1 MVERIMADGTIIFKR
16 DELYEEV
23 WSSPMTHLAS
33 KYGLSD
39 NGLRKICRKL
49 NIPMP
54 PIGYW
59 ARLQYGKHDPKL
71 SLPALKYGEPDSYS
85 LEIKSTAGKR
95 FLETD
100 TKIMSF
106 IAEEEKTAKI
116 TVQERL
122 VSPHPL
128 VAQTL
133 NILSETTPDKY
144 GALRPWYKK
153 ILDMRVGPASLKR
166 ALRIM
171 DAVIKAF
178 EGRNFKVD
186 VTVGKLPELYVMIH
200 GHKLSFG
207 MKERINQ
214 VAHVPTKQEIEDQKR
229 HSWKTPPPWDFKPSG
244 ELSLQINEWRT
255 DGLKKSWSD
264 TPKRS
269 LNDMLNDFVTGAVKI
284 AIVSRDKQLQ
294 REKIWEE
301 ERKREA
307 AERERRIAE
316 ETFIKDLE
324 MNAASWAKSQK
335 IHAFIQKAVD
345 AFASQPSTPERQ
357 AQFEEWVRKAK
368 LFADQLDPLNSGFP
382 FKEK

>member
-1 MVERIMADGTIIFKR
+1 
-16 DELYEEV
+16 
-23 WSSPMTHLAS
+23 
-33 KYGLSD
+33 
-39 NGLRKICRKL
+39 
-49 NIPMP
+49 
-54 PIGYW
+54 
-59 ARLQYGKHDPKL
+59 
-71 SLPALKYGEPDSYS
+71 
-85 LEIKSTAGKR
+85 
-95 FLETD
+95 
-100 TKIMSF
+100 MSF

-133 NILSETTPDKY
+133 NILSNATPDKY
-144 GALRPWYKK
+144 GVLRPWREKY
-153 ILDMRVGPASLKR
+153 LDMRVSPSSMKR
-166 ALRIM
+166 ALRIL

-178 EGRNFKVD
+178 EERTFKVEIIAD
-186 VTVGKLPELYVMIH
+186 KVPESYVMIH
-200 GHKLSFG
+200 GYKLNYSIR
-207 MKERINQ
+207 EQINQ
-214 VAHVPTKQEIEDQKR
+214 VAHVPTKQEIEKQKKY
-229 HSWKTPPPWDFKPSG
+229 SWNTPPPWDYMPSG
-244 ELSLQINEWRT
+244 ELSLQIKEWDA
-255 DGLKKSWSD
+255 DGLRKSWSD
-264 TPKRS
+264 SKKKR
-269 LNDMLNDFVTGAVKI
+269 LEEMLNDFVVGAIKV
-284 AIVSRDKQLQ
+284 AIVSRDKRLQ

-307 AERERRIAE
+307 EQRERRIAE

-368 LFADQLDPLNSGFP
+368 LYADQLDPLNSGFP

>member
-1 MVERIMADGTIIFKR
+1 MADGTIIFKR

-49 NIPMP
+49 NIPTP

-100 TKIMSF
+100 TKIRSF

-128 VAQTL
+128 VVQTL
-133 NILSETTPDKY
+133 NILSNATPDKY
-144 GALRPWYKK
+144 GVLRPWREKY
-153 ILDMRVGPASLKR
+153 LDMRVSPSSMKR
-166 ALRIM
+166 ALRIL

-178 EGRNFKVD
+178 EERTFKVEIIAD
-186 VTVGKLPELYVMIH
+186 KVPESYVMIH
-200 GHKLSFG
+200 GYKLNFSIR
-207 MKERINQ
+207 EQINQ
-214 VAHVPTKQEIEDQKR
+214 VAHVPTKQEIEKQKKY
-229 HSWKTPPPWDFKPSG
+229 SWNTPPPWDYMPSG
-244 ELSLQINEWRT
+244 ELSLQIKEWDA
-255 DGLKKSWSD
+255 DGLRKSWSD
-264 TPKRS
+264 SKKKR
-269 LNDMLNDFVTGAVKI
+269 LEEMLNDFVVGAIKV
-284 AIVSRDKQLQ
+284 AIVSRDKRLQ

-307 AERERRIAE
+307 EQRERRIAE

-324 MNAASWAKSQK
+324 MNAASWGKSQK

-345 AFASQPSTPERQ
+345 AFASRPSTPERQ

-368 LFADQLDPLNSGFP
+368 LYADQLDPLNFGFP